1 MLDSQKKQIYKLVG
15 NKIGRYITEVR
26 GLKQTDFAKDIDMN
40 RATLSN
46 IISGRQQASLHLLFI
61 IAQQLKVDVSTFL
74 PTNQEIEETLIDTN
88 NKYNK
93 ILSEK
98 GISENSQNT
107 ILSIINPQKGN

>member
-1 MLDSQKKQIYKLVG
+1 MLKLTG
-15 NKIGRYITEVR
+15 
-26 GLKQTDFAKDIDMN
+26 
-40 RATLSN
+40 
-46 IISGRQQASLHLLFI
+46 
-61 IAQQLKVDVSTFL
+61 VSTFL